1 MALIVTKFGGSS
13 LADADQMRK
22 VQKIVEANPDR
33 RYVVPSA
40 PGKRHPK
47 DVKVT
52 DLLYQLYDQVSQGLD
67 DPPAER
73 AIRSRY
79 TQMRDALGLHTDVET
94 HLKEIVGEL
103 RRGAS
108 ADYAAS
114 RGEYLNGLLLADLL
128 GWEFIDAAGAIFFD
142 RNGKYDPQRTQ
153 SILPRILNAYDNAV
167 IPGFYGSLPNGLI
180 KTFSRGG
187 SDITGSIV
195 ARACGADLY
204 ENWTDVSGFM
214 MADPRIVKDPKKID
228 VVTYRELRELA
239 YMGAS
244 VLHEDSI
251 FPVLEAAIP
260 INVRNTNDPD
270 DSGTMIVPEL
280 GEYPLKGTHITGI
293 AGKKNFTVITI
304 EKDGMNSEVGYVR
317 RILKCLE
324 KFDLSFEH
332 MPSSIDTVCIVMADK
347 RIRGCIEELI
357 DELHLECAPD
367 SVEVSSNMALIAT
380 VGRGMI
386 RQIGL
391 SARLFGA
398 LAEQKINVRMIDQG
412 SSEINLIVGV
422 ENDDFEKA
430 VRAIYDAFVQV
441 QKEESQP
448 LPPRN

>member
-1 MALIVTKFGGSS
+1 MSLIVTKFGGTS
-13 LADADQMRK
+13 LADADQILK
-22 VQKIVEANPDR
+22 VKEIIEANPDR

-40 PGKRHPK
+40 PGKRSPE
-47 DVKVT
+47 DTKVT
-52 DLLYQLYDQVSQGLD
+52 DLLYRLYDQLNQGRD
-67 DPPAER
+67 EPEAEQK
-73 AIRSRY
+73 IRTRFREI
-79 TQMRDALGLHTDVET
+79 RDRLGLVTDVDGE
-94 HLKEIVGEL
+94 LDEIVAEI

-114 RGEYLNGLLLADLL
+114 RGEYLNGMLLADLL
-128 GWEFIDAAGAIFFD
+128 GWDFIDASGAIFFD
-142 RNGKYDPQRTQ
+142 RNGVYDANKTM
-153 SILPRILNAYDNAV
+153 SILPRILNSCERAV
-167 IPGFYGSLPNGLI
+167 IPGFYGSLPNGLV

-214 MADPRIVKDPKKID
+214 MADPRLVPNARRID
-228 VVTYRELRELA
+228 TITYRELRELS

-260 INVRNTNDPD
+260 INVRNTNDPEN
-270 DSGTMIVPEL
+270 SGTMIVPAL
-280 GEYPLKGTHITGI
+280 GKLPAGQPHITGI
-293 AGKKNFTVITI
+293 AGKKNFTVITL
-304 EKDGMNSEVGYVR
+304 EKNGMNNEVGFVSR
-317 RILKCLE
+317 VLGCLE

-332 MPSSIDTVCIVMADK
+332 MPSSIDTVCIVIADK

-357 DELHLECAPD
+357 DELHVVCEPD

-391 SARLFGA
+391 SARLFTA
-398 LAEQKINVRMIDQG
+398 LAEERINVRMIDQG

-430 VRAIYDAFVQV
+430 VRAIYNAFVEADK
-441 QKEESQP
+441 KEHSP
-448 LPPRN
+448 LSPER